1 MILQSGHLECM
12 VVREGGGRHSSYL
25 SPTPLTAWVKR
36 NWSGGI
42 FLTPSIS
49 VCYDRNT
56 VCVGWVV
63 VIFWNSWSTTAKWT
77 WVEKQSSNAFQGP
90 QSYVA
95 TSATAETHAHICE
108 CVWNSSMY
116 IRCLKY
122 CYLYFEEGKIPSMPS
137 SEAIF
142 WICTNFILLEDEKM
156 FTLASKMIVP

>member
-1 MILQSGHLECM
+1 MYVELYECWDARWPKIGGWKVWIQIGNSSTYKQALMRKWHFEKIFAKHAANLLFCNGHISDKS
-12 VVREGGGRHSSYL
+12 H
-25 SPTPLTAWVKR
+25 PLFF
-36 NWSGGI
+36 WSGGI

-90 QSYVA
+90 QSYIA
-95 TSATAETHAHICE
+95 TSATAETHARTCE

-116 IRCLKY
+116 IRC
-122 CYLYFEEGKIPSMPS
+122 FE
-137 SEAIF
+137 
-142 WICTNFILLEDEKM
+142 ILLFVFLKKKN
-156 FTLASKMIVP
+156 T